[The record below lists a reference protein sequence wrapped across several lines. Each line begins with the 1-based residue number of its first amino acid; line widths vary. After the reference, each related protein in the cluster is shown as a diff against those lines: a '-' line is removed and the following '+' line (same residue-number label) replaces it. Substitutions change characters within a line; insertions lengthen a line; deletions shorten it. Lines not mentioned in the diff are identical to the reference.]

1 MTVKTQLQNFLNE
14 LKNKCDTLVDIDT
27 TINDQFC
34 ESQITISLGYGWSG
48 RYEGGYWGDCR
59 IDDDK
64 LEITFSV
71 GDIYNDGD
79 FNIGEGI
86 VSLTYSA
93 DNDGMAYTSQ
103 LDKEIGG
110 KLADCTNGMLT
121 CSGSEQGMQDES
133 YLSVD
138 VGRYSDMIQDQI
150 VVQGSFA

>member
-14 LKNKCDTLVDIDT
+14 LKNKCDTLVNIDT
-27 TINDQFC
+27 TIDDKFC

-86 VSLTYSA
+86 VNLTYSA

-110 KLADCTNGMLT
+110 KLADCTNGMLY

-138 VGRYSDMIQDQI
+138 VGLYSDMIQDQI
-150 VVQGSFA
+150 SVQGSFA